1 MIKKQSNAKRTD
13 SQEEEDEDELD
24 LDLSQDDV
32 VEIKPSIP
40 DRSKLPRSVVKAPV
54 IESSQVEPEREKTP
68 CKEEDEQAVASP
80 PESPLYYRYTETIS
94 QSQHDSEKD
103 MFAASDVY
111 KRQLLD
117 CSQ

>member
-1 MIKKQSNAKRTD
+1 LIKKQSNAKRTD

-54 IESSQVEPEREKTP
+54 IESSQVEPEREFLSFLNQGKLDLEP
-68 CKEEDEQAVASP
+68 ILLMFLQ
-80 PESPLYYRYTETIS
+80 LQRL
-94 QSQHDSEKD
+94 QSQLSRE
-103 MFAASDVY
+103 
-111 KRQLLD
+111 LLREEH
-117 CSQ
+117 